1 MKMYT
6 LVSYRLFVRVIY
18 ELIILIQMVFFL
30 FFRSSKQLL
39 ENNDIPPISPEEL
52 YQKIRQR
59 EMETSVY
66 GGYKVIIDKVK
77 QKLK

>member
-1 MKMYT
+1 MYT
-6 LVSYRLFVRVIY
+6 LVSYRLLVRVIY
-18 ELIILIQMVFFL
+18 ELIILIQMFFFL

-39 ENNDIPPISPEEL
+39 ENNDIPPISPKEL

-66 GGYKVIIDKVK
+66 GGYKVIIDKLK